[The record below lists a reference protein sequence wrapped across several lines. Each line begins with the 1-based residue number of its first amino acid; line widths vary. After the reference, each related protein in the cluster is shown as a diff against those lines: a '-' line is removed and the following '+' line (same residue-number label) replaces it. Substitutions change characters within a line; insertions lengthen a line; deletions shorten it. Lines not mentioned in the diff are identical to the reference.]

1 MGLDI
6 RATSS
11 AILGR
16 GKMASLEQHK
26 RDCIQFLG
34 SDFEEVHRWL
44 DEFFARFGPLHR
56 FVRHHDQGI
65 REARDRFGEKGG
77 TAALIHIL
85 RDCRQIP
92 SKADYQT
99 GRVDAL
105 GLKRSWSTAAYI
117 KYADKDFEDLV
128 KEQLKPTGLVLW
140 AFLRWEDARAFLTSV
155 TSYSSEQIAELEDDW
170 KESKRRLDTDSLS
183 LTSVCAFTDIG
194 EITDLPG
201 SLRSYLEA
209 ILKKVKESRG
219 GEQGPEVSVGYVSI
233 DTVTNPFVYI
243 DYEFLEDLKP
253 ELEGTSPLEIAKFA
267 FPESVTTPI
276 TMVGD
281 PTQTTITFSSRQK
294 TMTVSNVR
302 LRSTPEGT
310 EVSYIIGANSSGIVV
325 SDAGDRL
332 VLRNGIHRAYLLAQY
347 GVKEIPCIY
356 VKDRNRLPVVIGAY
370 PTFSPGILV
379 QPRQPLLVDLLRP
392 ELCLQ
397 APVRKTHKLIRISAD
412 EIMIPVD

>member
-1 MGLDI
+1 
-6 RATSS
+6 
-11 AILGR
+11 
-16 GKMASLEQHK
+16 MASLEQHK

-44 DEFFARFGPLHR
+44 DEFFAQFGPQHR
-56 FVRHHDQGI
+56 FVRHHDLGI
-65 REARDRFGEKGG
+65 REARDKFGERAG

-92 SKADYQT
+92 SKVDYQT
-99 GRVDAL
+99 GHVDAL

-128 KEQLKPTGLVLW
+128 NEQLKPTGLVLW
-140 AFLRWEDARAFLTSV
+140 AFLRWEDVRGFLASV
-155 TSYSSEQIAELEDDW
+155 TSYSTEQIADLEDAW
-170 KESKRRLDTDSLS
+170 KESKRRLETESLA
-183 LTSVCAFTDIG
+183 LTSVRAFTDIS
-194 EITDLPG
+194 EVANLPD
-201 SLRSYLEA
+201 SLREYFEVTLT
-209 ILKKVKESRG
+209 KVKEGRG
-219 GEQGPEVSVGYVSI
+219 RAEEPEVSIGYISI

-243 DYEFLEDLKP
+243 DYELLEDLKP

-267 FPESVTTPI
+267 FPESVTAPI
-276 TMVGD
+276 TVIGD
-281 PTQTTITFSSRQK
+281 PTQRTITFSSRQK
-294 TMTVSNVR
+294 SMTVSNVR

-310 EVSYIIGANSSGIVV
+310 EVSYLIGANSSGIVV

-347 GVKEIPCIY
+347 GVKEIPCVY
-356 VKDRNRLPVVIGAY
+356 FKDRNPMPVVTGAY
-370 PTFSPGILV
+370 PTFTPGVLV

-397 APVRKTHKLIRISAD
+397 APVRRTHKLIRISAD